1 MLILLLL
8 ITGLILWSLRLMLF
22 AFRRQDYSLLFAGT
36 LVAMSAA
43 GIVIVYSLMDGCIGY
58 LSAGPDRD
66 SSVLESVATVERQ
79 GASSAEYLG
88 GSFWVEEIP
97 NRS

>member
-43 GIVIVYSLMDGCIGY
+43 GIVIVYSLMNGCMGY
-58 LSAGPDRD
+58 LSAGSVDD
-66 SSVLESVATVERQ
+66 SSVLESVASIEEQ
-79 GASSAEYLG
+79 DAANAQYLG

-97 NRS
+97 NRF